1 MIYLYHGI
9 ILSNTKEKPQ
19 GNYAKL
25 CEGKKGNHKRNYS
38 AQFHLYSIHEIT
50 EFRDTEQIHG
60 CLGLRVGWE
69 CL

>member
-1 MIYLYHGI
+1 MRNYV
-9 ILSNTKEKPQ
+9 KE
-19 GNYAKL
+19 
-25 CEGKKGNHKRNYS
+25 KKGNHKRNYS

-60 CLGLRVGWE
+60 CQGLRVGWE